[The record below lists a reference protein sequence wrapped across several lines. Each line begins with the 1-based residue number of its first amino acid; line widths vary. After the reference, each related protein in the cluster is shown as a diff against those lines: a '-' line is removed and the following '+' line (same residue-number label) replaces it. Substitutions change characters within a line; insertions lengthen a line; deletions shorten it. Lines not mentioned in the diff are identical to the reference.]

1 MKLFGNFRTYL
12 VAASLILASALLLLF
27 ALPAKSSLA
36 NSARVTKSPAQAD
49 QHDGQRD
56 FDFHFGNWHT
66 HIRRLQHPLSGS
78 SSWYEMDGTLK
89 VGKIW
94 DGRGNIEEVE
104 ADGPNGHFEGMSLFL
119 YNPQAHQWAE
129 YFSNSKVGTIGVPLV
144 GEFKNGRGEFYDQE
158 DFNGRSILVRAIW
171 SDITPDSHHFEQS
184 FSDDGGKTWE
194 PNFTA
199 SLTRLK
205 D

>member
-1 MKLFGNFRTYL
+1 MQFSRNAINYL
-12 VAASLILASALLLLF
+12 VAATLILASALLLLF
-27 ALPAKSSLA
+27 ALPAKSAPTPKSSATKPIQA
-36 NSARVTKSPAQAD
+36 N
-49 QHDGQRD
+49 QHDGQHD

-66 HIRRLQHPLSGS
+66 HIRRLQHPLTGAT
-78 SSWYEMDGTLK
+78 SWYEMDGTLK
-89 VGKIW
+89 VNKLW
-94 DGRGNIEEVE
+94 DGRGNIEELEV
-104 ADGPNGHFEGMSLFL
+104 DGPNGHFEGLSLFL
-119 YNPQAHQWAE
+119 YNPQSHQWGE
-129 YFSNSKVGTIGVPLV
+129 YFANAKSGTLGVPLV
-144 GEFKNGRGEFYDQE
+144 GEFRNGRGEFYDQE

-205 D
+205 E

>member
-1 MKLFGNFRTYL
+1 MKPSRNLKNYL
-12 VAASLILASALLLLF
+12 VAASLFLASALLLLF
-27 ALPAKSSLA
+27 ALPAKSTQSE
-36 NSARVTKSPAQAD
+36 PA
-49 QHDGQRD
+49 HDGQHD

-78 SSWYEMDGTLK
+78 TAWYEMDGTLK
-89 VGKIW
+89 VAKLW
-94 DGRGNIEEVE
+94 DGRGNIEELE
-104 ADGPNGHFEGMSLFL
+104 ADGPNGHFEGLSLFL
-119 YNPQAHQWAE
+119 YNPQSHQWAE
-129 YFSNSKVGTIGVPLV
+129 YFANSKSGTLGVPLV
-144 GEFKNGRGEFYDQE
+144 GEFKKGRGEFYDQE

>member
-1 MKLFGNFRTYL
+1 MKSSANFRKIL

-27 ALPAKSSLA
+27 ALPAKSTQSEA
-36 NSARVTKSPAQAD
+36 A
-49 QHDGQRD
+49 HDGQHD

-78 SSWYEMDGTLK
+78 TNWYEMDGTLK
-89 VGKIW
+89 VTKLW
-94 DGRGNIEEVE
+94 DGRGNIEELE
-104 ADGPNGHFEGMSLFL
+104 ADGPNGHFEGLSLFL
-119 YNPQAHQWAE
+119 YNPQSHQWAE
-129 YFSNSKVGTIGVPLV
+129 YFANSKSGTLGVPLV